1 MKIYKHVIAVILI
14 YLLFS
19 FVGIGLFVFFTSPV
33 PEEFAFYATE
43 YKIYEALLVFL
54 KFLPS
59 LLLSAF
65 LVGLSWSFGRS
76 DSEKVERFS
85 TIRVAFF
92 KNVIAL
98 SFTCIALSMFASEIF
113 IPLLQNKQENMENKE
128 KNFEAYLLLAAES
141 AYADDFIYAKYY
153 IDNALALKPNAVEA
167 LDLKDTID
175 IFYSGMKQKIR
186 DREMQEQVSSSISVK
201 DYGYTSPQLME
212 RAREAFLKK
221 DFFNAHYYASLLLEM
236 TEKKDGNRQEAQQLA
251 ADAWNK
257 LQDNPTGLDGEQVL
271 AYETKRKG
279 YVAFINQEFEKAYYI
294 FSDLKTAYPSDL
306 DIDRYFLLS
315 KEKMD
320 GKYFFSNEVEDL
332 INFEQY
338 KNVYFS
344 IKKPEGGFFL
354 LYWKGGTAKE
364 KAGNLIQYMRELNV
378 FSYDENKELEFSFSV
393 PYAKL
398 VAFPLEQ
405 TAQAFQADMHNRFKM
420 KKESSQFVPLIYL
433 VSTDSEKDGLYLGPS
448 FSYEREVG
456 SNHYNSLL
464 LAMPFDDFLQICKA
478 SLGVK
483 VMPLTVLASFAKKA
497 DSYGFSKEVYFQTF
511 MDRMSYPFVLLIV
524 LILLA
529 GISWNYKLG
538 TETHFKFVWLI
549 TLPLFTFILYF
560 VLETILYLLNLF
572 SFVIIG
578 IFGGVAPWVYLL
590 ILCVLVLLS
599 AIIFSALRSD

>member
-1 MKIYKHVIAVILI
+1 
-14 YLLFS
+14 
-19 FVGIGLFVFFTSPV
+19 
-33 PEEFAFYATE
+33 
-43 YKIYEALLVFL
+43 
-54 KFLPS
+54 
-59 LLLSAF
+59 
-65 LVGLSWSFGRS
+65 
-76 DSEKVERFS
+76 
-85 TIRVAFF
+85 
-92 KNVIAL
+92 
-98 SFTCIALSMFASEIF
+98 
-113 IPLLQNKQENMENKE
+113 MENKE

-141 AYADDFIYAKYY
+141 AYADDYIYAKYY
-153 IDNALALKPNAVEA
+153 IDNALALKPNAVES

-405 TAQAFQADMHNRFKM
+405 TAQAFQADMYKRFKM
-420 KKESSQFVPLIYL
+420 KKNLHNLSPYL
-433 VSTDSEKDGLYLGPS
+433 SCIHRL
-448 FSYEREVG
+448 
-456 SNHYNSLL
+456 
-464 LAMPFDDFLQICKA
+464 
-478 SLGVK
+478 
-483 VMPLTVLASFAKKA
+483 
-497 DSYGFSKEVYFQTF
+497 
-511 MDRMSYPFVLLIV
+511 
-524 LILLA
+524 
-529 GISWNYKLG
+529 
-538 TETHFKFVWLI
+538 
-549 TLPLFTFILYF
+549 
-560 VLETILYLLNLF
+560 
-572 SFVIIG
+572 
-578 IFGGVAPWVYLL
+578 
-590 ILCVLVLLS
+590 
-599 AIIFSALRSD
+599 

>member
-1 MKIYKHVIAVILI
+1 MKIYKHVIAVIII
-14 YLLFS
+14 YSLFS
-19 FVGIGLFVFFTSPV
+19 FVGIGLFVFFTSSI
-33 PEEFAFYATE
+33 PEEFLSYATQ
-43 YKIYEALLVFL
+43 YKVYEALLVFL

-76 DSEKVERFS
+76 DSGNVERFS
-85 TIRVAFF
+85 TIRVVFF

-98 SFTCIALSMFASEIF
+98 SFTCIVLCMLASEVF
-113 IPLLQNKQENMENKE
+113 IPLLQNTQENMENKE

-141 AYADDFIYAKYY
+141 AYADDYIYAKYY
-153 IDNALALKPNAVEA
+153 IDNALALKPNDVEA

-186 DREMQEQVSSSISVK
+186 EDKLLEQPISPISLQ

-212 RAREAFLKK
+212 RAQEAFLKE
-221 DFFNAHYYASLLLEM
+221 DFFNAHYYANLLLEM

-257 LQDNPTGLDGEQVL
+257 LQDNPTGLDGEQVFV
-271 AYETKRKG
+271 YETKRRG

-306 DIDRYFLLS
+306 DIDRYFRLS

-344 IKKPEGGFFL
+344 VKKPEGGFFL

-364 KAGNLIQYMRELNV
+364 KAGNLIQYLRDLNV

-405 TAQAFQADMHNRFKM
+405 TAQVFQADIHKRFKI
-420 KKESSQFVPLIYL
+420 KKESSQLVPLIYL

-448 FSYEREVG
+448 FSYEREVD
-456 SNHYNSLL
+456 SNHFNSLL

-478 SLGVK
+478 SFGVK
-483 VMPLTVLASFAKKA
+483 VMPLNVLASFAKKA
-497 DSYGFSKEVYFQTF
+497 DSYGFSKEIYYQTF

-538 TETHFKFVWLI
+538 AETHFKFVWLI

-560 VLETILYLLNLF
+560 ALETILYLLNLF
-572 SFVIIG
+572 SFVMIG
-578 IFGGVAPWVYLL
+578 VFGGVAPWVYLL
-590 ILCVLVLLS
+590 ILCVLVSVS